1 MVAVMRGR
9 IVLMLMFM
17 LVVAGLVGALAEFR
31 FHGGMA
37 DAVLAGKPLLDGA
50 DGPMRIDTLVK
61 AGMQRRH
68 VA

>member
-9 IVLMLMFM
+9 IVLMLVIV
-17 LVVAGLVGALAEFR
+17 LVTVIGALAEFR

>member
-9 IVLMLMFM
+9 IVLMLVIV
-17 LVVAGLVGALAEFR
+17 LVTVIGALAEFR

-50 DGPMRIDTLVK
+50 DRLIRIDALIE

-68 VA
+68 IA

>member
-1 MVAVMRGR
+1 MVAMMRSR
-9 IVLMLMFM
+9 IMLMLVIM
-17 LVVAGLVGALAEFR
+17 VVAVIGALVEFR

-50 DGPMRIDTLVK
+50 DRLVCIDAVVET
-61 AGMQRRH
+61 GMQRRH

>member
-1 MVAVMRGR
+1 MVAVMRSR
-9 IVLMLMFM
+9 IMLM
-17 LVVAGLVGALAEFR
+17 LVVVAVIGALVEFR

-50 DGPMRIDTLVK
+50 DGPVCIDTLVE